1 MKTLSIC
8 LRSRQD
14 SEGRTGAV
22 LWKPHALLVSPALPG
37 SRPWCPKHSTLPAHC
52 LPGCTALHS
61 LALLARTKQEYCR
74 MLKLRALSL
83 PGHSQKV
90 PYCSVPQPEIRSWV
104 CHEGEGNVLHAQ
116 SAPSH
121 LRVCPTQPPPSTC
134 LRSVVGSRLLCRAC
148 GSSLH
153 GEVVSVR
160 PQAGEV
166 T

>member
-1 MKTLSIC
+1 MKTLRIC
-8 LRSRQD
+8 LWSRQD
-14 SEGRTGAV
+14 SEGRIVAV
-22 LWKPHALLVSPALPG
+22 LCKPRALLVSPALPG

-61 LALLARTKQEYCR
+61 LALLARMKQEYCR
-74 MLKLRALSL
+74 MLKLGALSL
-83 PGHSQKV
+83 PSHSQKV

-116 SAPSH
+116 STPSH
-121 LRVCPTQPPPSTC
+121 LRVCPTQPPLSMC
-134 LRSVVGSRLLCRAC
+134 LHSMVGSQLLCRAC

-160 PQAGEV
+160 TQAGEV